1 MIVLFYFAVALLSFS
16 RIPTWLQVALML
28 VPPVIISAVSR
39 DAGLVK
45 IAILAL
51 FGALVVYA
59 PVAYVGSVIL
69 KSSYGA
75 VFRRLRVLYFF
86 FVILLFVGLVFN
98 LSQLIGTL

>member
-1 MIVLFYFAVALLSFS
+1 MIVLFYFAVALLSFT
-16 RIPTWLQVALML
+16 RIPTWLQVALIL

-51 FGALVVYA
+51 LGALVVYA
-59 PVAYVGSVIL
+59 PVAFVGSVIL
-69 KSSYGA
+69 KSGYGA
-75 VFRRLRVLYFF
+75 VFRRLCVLYFS

-98 LSQLIGTL
+98 LS